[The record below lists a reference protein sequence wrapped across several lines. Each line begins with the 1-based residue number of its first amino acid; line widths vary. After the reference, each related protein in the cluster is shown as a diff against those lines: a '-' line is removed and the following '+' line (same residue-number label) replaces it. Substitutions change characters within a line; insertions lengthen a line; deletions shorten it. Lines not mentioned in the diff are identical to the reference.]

1 MTAAECSA
9 CHMIYTNYTFS
20 PVPEVLSWAE
30 DTINFMFCV
39 KETHDIARA
48 ITTLIE
54 NNATHRAFLEISV
67 SEMLDVVVAEN
78 LEGWESVYYV
88 INMHTP
94 EELNR
99 ILSSSS
105 DILKRTFLFEFNE
118 WEKWPDLSENIA
130 LAKEAGIRTFA
141 ATKDN
146 GLTATVQ
153 NHLDIYH
160 AGFDVVYTYNLD
172 NAIVARIEV
181 NTANGISPP

>member
-1 MTAAECSA
+1 
-9 CHMIYTNYTFS
+9 MIYTDYTFS
-20 PVPEVLSWAE
+20 TVPEVLSWAAE
-30 DTINFMFCV
+30 TINFMFCV

-67 SEMLDVVVAEN
+67 SEMLDVVVAEA

-99 ILSSSS
+99 ILSSSPE
-105 DILKRTFLFEFNE
+105 ILKRTFLFEFNE
-118 WEKWPDLSENIA
+118 WEQWDSLEENIA

-146 GLTATVQ
+146 GLMATVD
-153 NHLDIYH
+153 NHLVSFLPSSLSDLLRPISLGY
-160 AGFDVVYTYNLD
+160 LPC
-172 NAIVARIEV
+172 RI
-181 NTANGISPP
+181 